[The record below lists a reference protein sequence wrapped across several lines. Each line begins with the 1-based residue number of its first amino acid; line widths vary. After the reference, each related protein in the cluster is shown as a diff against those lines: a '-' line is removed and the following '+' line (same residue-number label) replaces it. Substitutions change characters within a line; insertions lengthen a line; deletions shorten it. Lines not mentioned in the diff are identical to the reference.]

1 MEYRTTIKKNA
12 VLIHAMIRM
21 NLKCIMQ
28 SERSQTQN
36 TTYYMIP
43 FILYSLKGKTIGT
56 EI

>member
-1 MEYRTTIKKNA
+1 MEYCTTIKKNA

-43 FILYSLKGKTIGT
+43 FILYSVKGKTIGT